1 MEPDMRDQTIN
12 FLQGVVVF
20 LLLTNAVSV
29 MVTVYAVR
37 LANALHPRAAQ
48 KTSAMERKI
57 KSIVSPAT

>member
-29 MVTVYAVR
+29 IVTVYAVR
-37 LANALHPRAAQ
+37 LAHALNPRAAQ
-48 KTSAMERKI
+48 ATSAMERKI
-57 KSIVSPAT
+57 KAIVSPAA

>member
-37 LANALHPRAAQ
+37 LANALNPRAEQA
-48 KTSAMERKI
+48 TNAMERKI
-57 KSIVSPAT
+57 KAIVSPAT

>member
-1 MEPDMRDQTIN
+1 MRDQTIN

-37 LANALHPRAAQ
+37 LANALNPRAAQ
-48 KTSAMERKI
+48 ATSAMERKI